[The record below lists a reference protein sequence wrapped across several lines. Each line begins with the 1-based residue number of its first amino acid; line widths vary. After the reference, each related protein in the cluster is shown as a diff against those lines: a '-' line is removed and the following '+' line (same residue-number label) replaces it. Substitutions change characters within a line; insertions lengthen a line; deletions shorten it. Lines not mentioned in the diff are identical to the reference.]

1 MKNLENFINKKD
13 KVKEYNSKKQK
24 VEGSFACQ
32 QCNLLAPYAIM
43 DDSNNLEWECQNG
56 HMSYGRI

>member
-1 MKNLENFINKKD
+1 MTSLDDFMNKK
-13 KVKEYNSKKQK
+13 KAVKEFNSKRQR

-32 QCNLLAPYAIM
+32 QCNGYASYAIM
-43 DDSNNLEWECQNG
+43 DESNSLEWECQDG